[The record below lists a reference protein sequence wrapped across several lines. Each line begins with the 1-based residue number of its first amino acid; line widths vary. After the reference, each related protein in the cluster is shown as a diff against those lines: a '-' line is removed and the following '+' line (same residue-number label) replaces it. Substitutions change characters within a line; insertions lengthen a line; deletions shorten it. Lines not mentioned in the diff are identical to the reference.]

1 MATVPNAAYMGGA
14 GKLTIGADE
23 YTAAITGFTL
33 TPTAEKASVTD
44 IGGGV
49 TNFVGKDPSWVAGID
64 YNQDWTTADS
74 FSQKLIEWHGQVKD
88 AVYTPDAGGLG
99 WAVKLVIEAGAI
111 GGASKGI
118 HAAQVSLGVNG
129 QPDPIAPTP

>member
-1 MATVPNAAYMGGA
+1 MNTVPNVAYMGGA

-33 TPTAEKASVTD
+33 TPSAEKATTTD

-49 TNFVGKDPSWVAGID
+49 TNFAGPPVWVAGIA
-64 YNQDWTTADS
+64 YNQDWTTTDS
-74 FSQKLIEWHGQVKD
+74 FSQKLIEWHGQVKP
-88 AVYTPDAGGLG
+88 ATYTPNDGGLG
-99 WAVKLVIEAGAI
+99 WDVDLVIEAGTI

-129 QPDPIAPTP
+129 QPEPVPPTP